1 MASSPSKS
9 HDIEMHE
16 VPTKSTDRQDDLA
29 LAKLGKKAVLK
40 RRFGF
45 LSILGFSCT
54 VLITWEGSLVLFL
67 VGFQNGGP
75 AGVIYGYLVV
85 WLGTVSVFMVLSELV
100 SMAPTSGGQYHWVSM
115 LAPRNLQRIL
125 SYVSGWLTLAGWL
138 ASLGSGAFLTGGLI
152 QGLLMLCQPDTYVPQ
167 NWHVTLL
174 YWAVIAF
181 CVFIN
186 VAAGWLLPKFEGA
199 LLVLHILGF
208 FAILIPLIV
217 LGPQGDAKEIFT
229 TFVNMGGWQTQG
241 LSFCIGI
248 MGSVFAFVGGD
259 GPIHLSEEIH
269 NAQIVVPRSIMTGI
283 AINGSLGFAMI
294 LTVLFRLGDLDAV
307 LEENPA
313 FPFMAVFHRAVQSRS
328 GAAVMASIVMVLT
341 ISANVGFSAST
352 SRICWAFARDRGLPG
367 WRTLSKVSDR
377 TSIPVYAVATTSL
390 IACLLA
396 LVNIGSMAAFN
407 GVISV
412 AIAGLFSSY
421 LLTSSLLLYRRCTG
435 GILPANESFD
445 ENTPSTLPDGTFR
458 PTWGPWRVPG
468 AIGIANNVFA
478 CAYLTFVFFFSFW
491 PSFAEVVPA
500 NMNWS
505 VLVTGFIAV
514 FSAVYYL
521 VWAKHTYHGPVVDI
535 SPQYVHDVS
544 RSVDHSRDVGEFP
557 GK

>member
-9 HDIEMHE
+9 SDVELDV
-16 VPTKSTDRQDDLA
+16 VPTNSRDRQDDLA
-29 LAKLGKKAVLK
+29 LARLGKKAVLK

-75 AGVIYGYLVV
+75 AGVIYGYILV
-85 WLGTVSVFMVLSELV
+85 WLGTVSVFVVLSELV

-115 LAPRNLQRIL
+115 LAPRNSQKLL
-125 SYVSGWLTLAGWL
+125 SYISGWLTLAGWL

-167 NWHVTLL
+167 NWHVTLF
-174 YWAVIAF
+174 YWAIIAF

-208 FAILIPLIV
+208 FAILIPVLV
-217 LGPQGDAKEIFT
+217 LGPEGDAKEIFT
-229 TFVNMGGWQTQG
+229 TFLNLGGWNSQG
-241 LSFCIGI
+241 LSFCVGI

-294 LTVLFRLGDLDAV
+294 LTMLFRMGDLDAV

-313 FPFMAVFHRAVQSRS
+313 FPFMAIFHRAVQSRA
-328 GAAVMASIVMVLT
+328 GAAVMASMVMVLT

-377 TSIPVYAVATTSL
+377 TSIPVYAVMFTS
-390 IACLLA
+390 IVACLLA
-396 LVNIGSMAAFN
+396 LINIGSMAAFN

-435 GILPANESFD
+435 AILLLPTD
-445 ENTPSTLPDGTFR
+445 DTPSVTPDGMVR
-458 PTWGPWRVPG
+458 AVWGPWRIPG
-468 AIGIANNVFA
+468 ALGIANNMFA
-478 CAYLTFVFFFSFW
+478 CAYLAFVFFFSFW
-491 PSFAEVVPA
+491 PSFAEVTVE
-500 NMNWS
+500 NMNWA
-505 VLVTGFIAV
+505 VLVTSAIAV
-514 FSAVYYL
+514 LSAVYYL
-521 VWAKHTYHGPVVDI
+521 VWARKSYHGPVVEIDAA
-535 SPQYVHDVS
+535 
-544 RSVDHSRDVGEFP
+544 REAESVVRQRVEIG
-557 GK
+557 GKV